1 MDLSLKRITKVAMMA
16 AIIFVCTYT
25 FKIPIAIT
33 GGYTHLGDCAIFVGV
48 MILGRK
54 DGTVAAAVGAA
65 LSDLLGGFLIWV
77 IPTFVIKG
85 IMAFVMGTV
94 VEKILP
100 EKKGNWLIG
109 AILGGICQIIGYQLV
124 KIVLISPAAALATI
138 PTITT
143 QTVAGIIL
151 AAVVITVLQSSKVI
165 YRLQRMGEEGE
176 THEKN

>member
-1 MDLSLKRITKVAMMA
+1 MDLSLKRITKIAMMA

-25 FKIPIAIT
+25 FKVPIAIT

-85 IMAFVMGTV
+85 VMAFVMGTV
-94 VEKILP
+94 VEKVLP

-109 AILGGICQIIGYQLV
+109 AVLGGICQIIGYQLV

-143 QTVAGIIL
+143 QTVAGIVI

-165 YRLQRMGEEGE
+165 GRLQRM
-176 THEKN
+176 

>member
-1 MDLSLKRITKVAMMA
+1 MDLSLKRITKMAMMA

-65 LSDLLGGFLIWV
+65 LSDLLGGFMLWV
-77 IPTFVIKG
+77 LPTFFIKG

-94 VEKILP
+94 VEKVLP

-109 AILGGICQIIGYQLV
+109 AVLGGLCQIIGYQLV

-143 QTVAGIIL
+143 QTVAGIVI

-165 YRLQRMGEEGE
+165 GRLQRM
-176 THEKN
+176 

>member
-1 MDLSLKRITKVAMMA
+1 MDLSLKRITKIAMMA

-25 FKIPIAIT
+25 FKVPIAIT

-85 IMAFVMGTV
+85 VMAFVMGTV
-94 VEKILP
+94 VEKVLP
-100 EKKGNWLIG
+100 EKKGNWLLG
-109 AILGGICQIIGYQLV
+109 AILGGILQIIGYQLV
-124 KIVLISPAAALATI
+124 KMVLISPAAALATI
-138 PTITT
+138 PTITA
-143 QTVAGIIL
+143 QTVAGIVIG
-151 AAVVITVLQSSKVI
+151 AVVITVLQSSRVLE
-165 YRLQRMGEEGE
+165 RLQRM
-176 THEKN
+176 

>member
-1 MDLSLKRITKVAMMA
+1 MDLALKRITKIAMMA

-25 FKIPIAIT
+25 FKVPIAIT

-85 IMAFVMGTV
+85 VMAFVMGTV
-94 VEKILP
+94 VEKVLP
-100 EKKGNWLIG
+100 EKKGNWLLG
-109 AILGGICQIIGYQLV
+109 AILGGILQIIGYQLV

-138 PTITT
+138 PTITA
-143 QTVAGIIL
+143 QTVAGIVIG
-151 AAVVITVLQSSKVI
+151 AVVITVLQSSRVLE
-165 YRLQRMGEEGE
+165 RLQRM
-176 THEKN
+176 

>member
-1 MDLSLKRITKVAMMA
+1 MDLSLKRITKIAMMA

-25 FKIPIAIT
+25 FKVPIAIT
-33 GGYTHLGDCAIFVGV
+33 GGYTHLGDCAIFAGV

-85 IMAFVMGTV
+85 VMAFVMGTV

-100 EKKGNWLIG
+100 EKKGNWLLG
-109 AILGGICQIIGYQLV
+109 AILGGILQIIGYQLV
-124 KIVLISPAAALATI
+124 KMVLISPAAALATI
-138 PTITT
+138 PTITA
-143 QTVAGIIL
+143 QTVAGIVIG
-151 AAVVITVLQSSKVI
+151 AVVITVLQSSRVLE
-165 YRLQRMGEEGE
+165 RLQRM
-176 THEKN
+176 

>member
-1 MDLSLKRITKVAMMA
+1 MDLSLKRITKIAMMA

-48 MILGRK
+48 MTLGRK

-77 IPTFVIKG
+77 IPTFIIKG
-85 IMAFVMGTV
+85 IMAFTMGTV
-94 VEKILP
+94 VEKVLP

-109 AILGGICQIIGYQLV
+109 AILGGIFQIIGYQLV
-124 KIVLISPAAALATI
+124 KFFMISPAAALTTI

-143 QTVAGIIL
+143 QTVAGIVL
-151 AAVVITVLQSSKVI
+151 GAVVITVLQSSKVI
-165 YRLQRMGEEGE
+165 IRLQRM
-176 THEKN
+176 

>member
-1 MDLSLKRITKVAMMA
+1 MDLSLKRITKIAMMA

-25 FKIPIAIT
+25 FKVPIAIT
-33 GGYTHLGDCAIFVGV
+33 GGYTHLGDCAIFAGV

-85 IMAFVMGTV
+85 VMAFVMGTV
-94 VEKILP
+94 VEKVLP
-100 EKKGNWLIG
+100 EKKGNWFLG
-109 AILGGICQIIGYQLV
+109 AILGGILQIIGYQLV

-138 PTITT
+138 PTITA
-143 QTVAGIIL
+143 QTVAGIVIG
-151 AAVVITVLQSSKVI
+151 AVVITVLQSSRVLE
-165 YRLQRMGEEGE
+165 RLQRM
-176 THEKN
+176 

>member
-1 MDLSLKRITKVAMMA
+1 MDLSLKRITKIAMMA

-25 FKIPIAIT
+25 FKVPIAIT
-33 GGYTHLGDCAIFVGV
+33 GGYTHLGDCAIFAGV

-85 IMAFVMGTV
+85 VMAFVMGTV
-94 VEKILP
+94 VEKVLP
-100 EKKGNWLIG
+100 EKKGNWLLG
-109 AILGGICQIIGYQLV
+109 AILGGILQIIGYQLV

-138 PTITT
+138 PTITA
-143 QTVAGIIL
+143 QTVAGIVIG
-151 AAVVITVLQSSKVI
+151 AVVITVLQSSRVLE
-165 YRLQRMGEEGE
+165 RLQRM
-176 THEKN
+176 

>member
-1 MDLSLKRITKVAMMA
+1 MDLSLKHITKIAMMA

-25 FKIPIAIT
+25 FKVPIAIT
-33 GGYTHLGDCAIFVGV
+33 GGYTHLGDCAIFAGV

-85 IMAFVMGTV
+85 VMAFVMGTV
-94 VEKILP
+94 VEKVLP
-100 EKKGNWLIG
+100 EKKGNWLLG
-109 AILGGICQIIGYQLV
+109 AILGGILQIIGYQLV

-138 PTITT
+138 PTITA
-143 QTVAGIIL
+143 QTVAGIVIG
-151 AAVVITVLQSSKVI
+151 AVVITVLQSSRVLE
-165 YRLQRMGEEGE
+165 RLQRM
-176 THEKN
+176 

>member
-1 MDLSLKRITKVAMMA
+1 MDQSLKRITKMAMMA

-25 FKIPIAIT
+25 FKVPIAIT

-54 DGTVAAAVGAA
+54 DGTLAAAVGAA

-77 IPTFVIKG
+77 VPTFAIKG
-85 IMAFVMGTV
+85 IMAFVMGTI
-94 VEKILP
+94 VEKVMP
-100 EKKGNWLIG
+100 EKKGSWLIG
-109 AILGGICQIIGYQLV
+109 AVLGGICQIIGYQLV

-143 QTVAGIIL
+143 QTVAGIVIG
-151 AAVVITVLQSSKVI
+151 AVVIMVLQSSKVLS
-165 YRLQRMGEEGE
+165 RLQRM
-176 THEKN
+176 

>member
-1 MDLSLKRITKVAMMA
+1 MDLSLKRITKIAMMA

-25 FKIPIAIT
+25 FKVPIAIT
-33 GGYTHLGDCAIFVGV
+33 GGYTHLGDCAIFAGV

-85 IMAFVMGTV
+85 VMAFVMGTV
-94 VEKILP
+94 VEKVLP
-100 EKKGNWLIG
+100 EKKGNWLLG
-109 AILGGICQIIGYQLV
+109 AILGGILQIIGYQLV

-138 PTITT
+138 PTITA
-143 QTVAGIIL
+143 QTVAGIVIS
-151 AAVVITVLQSSKVI
+151 AAVITVLQSSRVLE
-165 YRLQRMGEEGE
+165 RLQRM
-176 THEKN
+176 

>member
-1 MDLSLKRITKVAMMA
+1 MDLSLKRITKIAMMA

-25 FKIPIAIT
+25 LKVPIAIT

-85 IMAFVMGTV
+85 VMAFVMGTV
-94 VEKILP
+94 VEKVLP
-100 EKKGNWLIG
+100 EKKGNWFLG
-109 AILGGICQIIGYQLV
+109 AILGGILQIIGYQLV

-138 PTITT
+138 PTITA
-143 QTVAGIIL
+143 QTVAGIVIG
-151 AAVVITVLQSSKVI
+151 AVVITVLQSSRVLE
-165 YRLQRMGEEGE
+165 RLQRM
-176 THEKN
+176 

>member
-1 MDLSLKRITKVAMMA
+1 MDLSLKRITKIAMMA

-85 IMAFVMGTV
+85 VMAFVMGTV
-94 VEKILP
+94 VEKVLP
-100 EKKGNWLIG
+100 EKKGNWLLG
-109 AILGGICQIIGYQLV
+109 AILGGILQIIGYQLV

-138 PTITT
+138 PTITA
-143 QTVAGIIL
+143 QTVAGIVIG
-151 AAVVITVLQSSKVI
+151 AVVITVLQSSRVLE
-165 YRLQRMGEEGE
+165 RLQRM
-176 THEKN
+176 

>member
-1 MDLSLKRITKVAMMA
+1 MDLSLKRITKIAMMA

-25 FKIPIAIT
+25 FKVPIAIT
-33 GGYTHLGDCAIFVGV
+33 GGYTHLGDCAIFAGV

-124 KIVLISPAAALATI
+124 KIVLISPATALATI

-143 QTVAGIIL
+143 QTVAGIII

-165 YRLQRMGEEGE
+165 YRLQRM
-176 THEKN
+176 

>member
-109 AILGGICQIIGYQLV
+109 AILGGICQIIGYQSV

-143 QTVAGIIL
+143 QTVAGIII

-165 YRLQRMGEEGE
+165 YRLQRM
-176 THEKN
+176 

>member
-1 MDLSLKRITKVAMMA
+1 MDLSLKRITKIAMMA

-143 QTVAGIIL
+143 QTVAGIII

-165 YRLQRMGEEGE
+165 YRLQRM
-176 THEKN
+176 

>member
-1 MDLSLKRITKVAMMA
+1 MDLSLKRITKIAMMA

-25 FKIPIAIT
+25 LKIPIAIT

-85 IMAFVMGTV
+85 VMAFVMGTV
-94 VEKILP
+94 VEKVLP
-100 EKKGNWLIG
+100 EKKGNWLLG
-109 AILGGICQIIGYQLV
+109 AILGGILQIIGYQLV

-138 PTITT
+138 PTITA
-143 QTVAGIIL
+143 QTVAGIVIG
-151 AAVVITVLQSSKVI
+151 AVVITVLQSSRVLE
-165 YRLQRMGEEGE
+165 RLQRM
-176 THEKN
+176 

>member
-1 MDLSLKRITKVAMMA
+1 MDLSLKRITKIAMMA

-25 FKIPIAIT
+25 FKVPIAIT

-85 IMAFVMGTV
+85 VMAFVMGTV
-94 VEKILP
+94 VEKVLP
-100 EKKGNWLIG
+100 EKKGNWLLG
-109 AILGGICQIIGYQLV
+109 AILGGILQIIGYQLV

-138 PTITT
+138 PTITA
-143 QTVAGIIL
+143 QTVAGIVIG
-151 AAVVITVLQSSKVI
+151 AVVITVLQSSRVLE
-165 YRLQRMGEEGE
+165 RLQRM
-176 THEKN
+176 

>member
-1 MDLSLKRITKVAMMA
+1 MDQSLKRITKIAMMA

-25 FKIPIAIT
+25 FKVPITIT

-54 DGTVAAAVGAA
+54 DGTLAAAIGAA

-85 IMAFVMGTV
+85 IMAFVMGTM
-94 VEKILP
+94 VEKVMP

-124 KIVLISPAAALATI
+124 KVVLISPAAALATI

-143 QTVAGIIL
+143 QTVAGIVIG
-151 AAVVITVLQSSKVI
+151 AVVITVLRSSKVI
-165 YRLQRMGEEGE
+165 SRLQRM
-176 THEKN
+176 

>member
-143 QTVAGIIL
+143 QTVAGIII
-151 AAVVITVLQSSKVI
+151 AAVVITVLQSSRVLE
-165 YRLQRMGEEGE
+165 RLQRM
-176 THEKN
+176 

>member
-1 MDLSLKRITKVAMMA
+1 MDLSLKRITKMAMMA

-85 IMAFVMGTV
+85 VMAFVMGTV
-94 VEKILP
+94 VEKVLP
-100 EKKGNWLIG
+100 EKKGNWLLG
-109 AILGGICQIIGYQLV
+109 AILGGILQIIGYQLV

-138 PTITT
+138 PTITA
-143 QTVAGIIL
+143 QTVAGIVIG
-151 AAVVITVLQSSKVI
+151 AVVITVLQSSRVLE
-165 YRLQRMGEEGE
+165 RLQRM
-176 THEKN
+176 

>member
-85 IMAFVMGTV
+85 VMAFVMGTV
-94 VEKILP
+94 VEKVLP
-100 EKKGNWLIG
+100 EKKGNWLLG
-109 AILGGICQIIGYQLV
+109 AILGGILQIIGYQLV

-138 PTITT
+138 PTITA
-143 QTVAGIIL
+143 QTVAGIVIG
-151 AAVVITVLQSSKVI
+151 AVVITVLQSSRVLE
-165 YRLQRMGEEGE
+165 RLQRM
-176 THEKN
+176 

>member
-1 MDLSLKRITKVAMMA
+1 MDLSLKRITKIAMMA

-25 FKIPIAIT
+25 FKVPIAIT

-77 IPTFVIKG
+77 IPTVVIKG

-94 VEKILP
+94 VEKVLP
-100 EKKGNWLIG
+100 EKKGNWLLG
-109 AILGGICQIIGYQLV
+109 AILGGILQIIGYQLV

-138 PTITT
+138 PTITA
-143 QTVAGIIL
+143 QTVAGIVIG
-151 AAVVITVLQSSKVI
+151 AVVITVLQSSRVLE
-165 YRLQRMGEEGE
+165 RLQRM
-176 THEKN
+176 